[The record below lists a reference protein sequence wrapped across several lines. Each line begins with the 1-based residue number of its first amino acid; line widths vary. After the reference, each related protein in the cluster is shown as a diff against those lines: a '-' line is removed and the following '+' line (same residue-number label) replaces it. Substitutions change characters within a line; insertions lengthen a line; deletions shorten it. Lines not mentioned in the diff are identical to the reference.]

1 MLGRMTAQ
9 PSGRT
14 YRFGIRDRLRIAR
27 EQAGYDQAEFSDA
40 TGISRGTISNYE
52 RGLYPPRRPA
62 LLAWA
67 MATGFDRGWLE
78 TGEYANDGDP
88 ETGLKSNP
96 GRRRTDTGGCLRHLS
111 LVA

>member
-1 MLGRMTAQ
+1 MTAQ

-67 MATGFDRGWLE
+67 MATGFDREWLE
-78 TGEYANDGDP
+78 TGGEVNERGP
-88 ETGLKSNP
+88 N
-96 GRRRTDTGGCLRHLS
+96 GRLR
-111 LVA
+111 